1 MSIPKR
7 GKIFLALEEGE
18 YSNTKKGEIV
28 QGGENAKNH
37 KRENA
42 HEGEYAKFLKG
53 KVIRRENM
61 PNFIKG

>member
-18 YSNTKKGEIV
+18 YFNTKKREIV

-42 HEGEYAKFLKG
+42 HEGEYAKFYN
-53 KVIRRENM
+53 RESV
-61 PNFIKG
+61 